1 MFKPFYPRL
10 VTGFSMLEMLV
21 ALLIL
26 SVGLLGVATLQV
38 RGQQFNQVGYL
49 RTQAAFLAYDMMDR
63 IRINIDND
71 DNDDGTTDL
80 NQYADDGNYAYPAS
94 GNFTQDGPSGSGP
107 NTQCDNNNGSPCSV
121 EQLKDYDLD
130 NWFNLVRETLPG
142 GNARLLWRAEEIDS
156 NGNGVLDA
164 SEDINNNGQFDPAHY
179 TITIRWI
186 NIIDRDDDNEEE
198 QEWILILQ

>member
-1 MFKPFYPRL
+1 MFKPIHRL
-10 VTGFSMLEMLV
+10 SAGFSMLEMLI

-38 RGQQFNQVGYL
+38 RGQQFNQIGYL
-49 RTQAAFLAYDMMDR
+49 RTQATFLAYDIMDR
-63 IRINIDND
+63 IRINVDND
-71 DNDDGTTDL
+71 DDDDSTDT

-94 GNFTQDGPSGSGP
+94 GNFTQEGPSGSGP
-107 NTQCDNNNGSPCSV
+107 NTQCDNNNGSPCNV

-130 NWFNLVRETLPG
+130 NWFNLVSVTLPD
-142 GNARLLWRAEEIDS
+142 GNARLLWRVAEIDA
-156 NGNGVLDA
+156 NGNDILDA

-179 TITIRWI
+179 TITIRWA
-186 NIIDRDDDNEEE
+186 NIIDRNDDNEEE